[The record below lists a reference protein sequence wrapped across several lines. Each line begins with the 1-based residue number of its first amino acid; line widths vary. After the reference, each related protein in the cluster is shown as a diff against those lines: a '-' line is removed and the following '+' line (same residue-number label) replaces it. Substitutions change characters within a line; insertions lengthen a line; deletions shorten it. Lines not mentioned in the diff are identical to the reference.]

1 MRAVRD
7 DPPIDESRPPGP
19 SWRPG
24 HRAEPTEAAE
34 ERLGRYRRTGD
45 QRLRNAVVEEHRWLA
60 VVIAKDYASG
70 SEPLDD
76 LVQVAFLGLL
86 KAAERFDPRFGVQF
100 RTFAAIT
107 ARGEL
112 RRYFRDSTWSIT
124 VPRRLQELRYEIR
137 AANDVLH
144 GRLRRSPTTN
154 EVAEYLRVH
163 PDEIIDCLC
172 ADGNFRSL
180 TLDGVDGTIE
190 TAAVGV
196 EDDAY
201 GRIEG
206 ADVFEELVATLPP
219 RLRRV
224 VEMRFIDQL
233 RQRDIAEVLGV
244 SQVHVSRLLRA
255 ALVELRAVADQRKRD
270 EALGLAAS
278 A

>member
-1 MRAVRD
+1 MRRLPEPAAGGEAGSLPSSEVPAEDLLRQYR
-7 DPPIDESRPPGP
+7 ES
-19 SWRPG
+19 
-24 HRAEPTEAAE
+24 
-34 ERLGRYRRTGD
+34 GD
-45 QRLRNAVVEEHRWLA
+45 QRIRNRVIEDHRWLA

-76 LVQVAFLGLL
+76 LVQVALLGLL
-86 KAAERFDPRFGVQF
+86 KAAERFDARYGVQF

-144 GRLRRSPTTN
+144 GRLRRSPTT
-154 EVAEYLRVH
+154 AEIADYLHVH
-163 PDEIIDCLC
+163 PDEIVDCLC
-172 ADGNFRSL
+172 ADGNFRAL
-180 TLDGVDGTIE
+180 TIDSADGVSATG
-190 TAAVGV
+190 AVGA
-196 EDDAY
+196 EDEAY
-201 GRIEG
+201 GRIES
-206 ADVFEELVATLPP
+206 AEAFEAMVASLPP

-224 VEMRFIDQL
+224 VEMRFIEQK

-244 SQVHVSRLLRA
+244 SQVHVSRLLRT
-255 ALVELRAVADQRKRD
+255 ALVRLRAVAAERQKD
-270 EALGLAAS
+270 EAFDFAAT

>member
-1 MRAVRD
+1 MPARCD
-7 DPPIDESRPPGP
+7 DPPIDEPQR
-19 SWRPG
+19 
-24 HRAEPTEAAE
+24 RAATGRSLDTAETAE
-34 ERLGRYRRTGD
+34 ERLGRYRETGD
-45 QRLRNAVVEEHRWLA
+45 LRIRNAVIEDHRWLA
-60 VVIAKDYASG
+60 VVIAKDYSSG

-76 LVQVAFLGLL
+76 LVQVAFLGVL

-154 EVAEYLRVH
+154 EVAEYLHVH

-172 ADGNFRSL
+172 ADGNFRAL
-180 TLDGVDGTIE
+180 TLDGVEGVSDTL
-190 TAAVGV
+190 AVGLD
-196 EDDAY
+196 DDAY
-201 GRIEG
+201 RKVEG
-206 ADVFEELVATLPP
+206 ADAFDELVATLPS

-224 VEMRFIDQL
+224 VEMRFIDQM

-255 ALVELRAVADQRKRD
+255 ALVQLRAVADQRKHD
-270 EALGLAAS
+270 EAFDLAVS